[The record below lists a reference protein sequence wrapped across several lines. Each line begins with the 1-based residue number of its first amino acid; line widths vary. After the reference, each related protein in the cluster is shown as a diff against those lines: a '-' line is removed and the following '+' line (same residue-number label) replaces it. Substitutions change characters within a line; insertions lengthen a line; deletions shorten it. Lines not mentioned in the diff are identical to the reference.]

1 MNKQQRAR
9 TSLFLM
15 EIIITI
21 GLFMVCGALCIQ
33 FFVNAHLTDEKSQAI
48 SNSAIICESAI
59 NIISSSSGPLETLQ
73 KCYEAGVIADA
84 NTFVVSYD
92 KDFNPV
98 EDGGKYILTVN
109 VTEDDET
116 KGCLKISAKV
126 TSDKEEIYSINTKKA
141 NNF

>member
-1 MNKQQRAR
+1 MNKQQRSR
-9 TSLFLM
+9 NSLFLM

-33 FFVNAHLTDEKSQAI
+33 FFVNAHVTDKKSQAI
-48 SNSAIICESAI
+48 TNSAMVCESAI
-59 NIISSSSGPLETLQ
+59 SIISSSSEPLETLQ

-98 EDGGKYILTVN
+98 EDNGKYILTVKI
-109 VTEDDET
+109 TEDDEV
-116 KGCLKISAKV
+116 KGCQKISAKV
-126 TSDKEEIYSINTKKA
+126 TSDEEEIYSIDTKKA